1 MNTFELIE
9 ELSRKPNSEIK
20 YALLALMLK
29 DKINFLDLNS
39 AYVEYLKSIK
49 EDRLNQLREAEICVL
64 ESFYHKK
71 GTKNEYDIKHTQ
83 RCLYLLNQSKRFAI
97 DDLNKKYGYNEEEA
111 KQYSWY
117 ERNTDNNY
125 ENNGKEI
132 HSNRRVRR
140 QRIRSKVIPH

>member
-29 DKINFLDLNS
+29 DKIDFLDLNS
-39 AYVEYLKSIK
+39 AYVECLNSIK
-49 EDRLNQLREAEICVL
+49 EDRLNQLIEAETCVL

-71 GTKNEYDIKHTQ
+71 GTKNEYDMKHTQ
-83 RCLYLLNQSKRFAI
+83 RCLYLLNHSKRFQLN
-97 DDLNKKYGYNEEEA
+97 DLNEKYVYNEEEA

-117 ERNTDNNY
+117 ERNKDNNL
-125 ENNGKEI
+125 
-132 HSNRRVRR
+132 
-140 QRIRSKVIPH
+140 